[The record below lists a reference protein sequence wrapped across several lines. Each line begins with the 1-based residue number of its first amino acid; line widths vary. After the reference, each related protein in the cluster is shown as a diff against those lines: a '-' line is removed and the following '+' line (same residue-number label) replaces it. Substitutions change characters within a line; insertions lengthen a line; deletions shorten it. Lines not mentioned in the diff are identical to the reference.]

1 MESKPIASG
10 ILRALLTIATVSL
23 LLMFLFSIKP
33 VLIYLGIAA
42 VLSLVARPLLG
53 VFRQRLKL
61 PNAIAVLMTMSL
73 FILFLFGLISLFIP
87 LVLKQSENLS
97 LLNSQEFKNDLQNL
111 FQKINSYF
119 SDRNIDIFEQLKRL
133 DLLSNF
139 NDIPNLFNAVLGGI
153 GSVGIGLFSVLFI
166 SFFLLKDTQI
176 LHNSLFLLIPE
187 SKTSRVSKSLE
198 TIKDLLSRYFIGL
211 ILQITILFVIYSSV
225 LLIFGIEN
233 AIVIALLCALLNLI
247 PYIGPLI
254 GGALMLV
261 LTMTENLN
269 LNFQTEILPT
279 TLYVMLGYAIA
290 QLIDNFLSQPLIF
303 SKSVKS
309 HPLEIFLVILIAGLL
324 FGVLGMVLAV
334 PVYTVVKVVLKEF
347 LTDNKIVKSLTQDL

>member
-1 MESKPIASG
+1 MESKQIASG

-23 LLMFLFSIKP
+23 LLLFLFAIKP

-254 GGALMLV
+254 GGVLMLV

-309 HPLEIFLVILIAGLL
+309 HPLEIFLVILIGGLL

-334 PVYTVVKVVLKEF
+334 PLYTVIKVVLKEF

>member
-1 MESKPIASG
+1 MESKQIASG

-23 LLMFLFSIKP
+23 LLLFLFAIKP

-53 VFRQRLKL
+53 IFRQRLKL

-166 SFFLLKDTQI
+166 SFFLLKDTRI

-254 GGALMLV
+254 GGVLMLV

-309 HPLEIFLVILIAGLL
+309 HPLEIFLVILIGGLL

-334 PVYTVVKVVLKEF
+334 PLYTVIKVVLKEF

>member
-1 MESKPIASG
+1 MESKQIASG

-23 LLMFLFSIKP
+23 LLLFLFAIKP

-53 VFRQRLKL
+53 IFRQRLKL
-61 PNAIAVLMTMSL
+61 PNTIAVLMTMSL

-139 NDIPNLFNAVLGGI
+139 NDIPNLFNAILGGI

-211 ILQITILFVIYSSV
+211 ILQITILFVIYSAV

-254 GGALMLV
+254 GGVLMLV

-334 PVYTVVKVVLKEF
+334 PLYTVIKVVLKEF

>member
-1 MESKPIASG
+1 MESKQIASG

-23 LLMFLFSIKP
+23 LLLFLFAIKP

-53 VFRQRLKL
+53 IFRQRLKL
-61 PNAIAVLMTMSL
+61 PNTIAVLMTMSF

-139 NDIPNLFNAVLGGI
+139 NDIPNLFNAILGGI

-211 ILQITILFVIYSSV
+211 ILQITILFVIYSAV

-254 GGALMLV
+254 GGVLMLV

-309 HPLEIFLVILIAGLL
+309 HPLEIFLVILIGGLL

-334 PVYTVVKVVLKEF
+334 PVYTVIKVVLKEF

>member
-1 MESKPIASG
+1 MESKQIASG
-10 ILRALLTIATVSL
+10 ILRALLTIATVPL
-23 LLMFLFSIKP
+23 LLLFLFAIKP
-33 VLIYLGIAA
+33 VLIYLSIAA

-166 SFFLLKDTQI
+166 SFFLLKDTRI

-254 GGALMLV
+254 GGVLMLV

-309 HPLEIFLVILIAGLL
+309 HPLEIFLVILIGGLL

-334 PVYTVVKVVLKEF
+334 PVYTVIKVVLKEF

>member
-1 MESKPIASG
+1 MESKQIASG

-23 LLMFLFSIKP
+23 LLLFLFAIKP

-42 VLSLVARPLLG
+42 VLSLVDRPLLG
-53 VFRQRLKL
+53 IFRQRLKL

-166 SFFLLKDTQI
+166 SFFLLKDTRI

-254 GGALMLV
+254 GGVLMLV

-309 HPLEIFLVILIAGLL
+309 HPLEIFLVILIGGLL

-334 PVYTVVKVVLKEF
+334 PVYTVIKVVLKEF

>member
-1 MESKPIASG
+1 MESKQIASG

-23 LLMFLFSIKP
+23 LLLFLFAIKP

-166 SFFLLKDTQI
+166 SFFLLKDTRI

-254 GGALMLV
+254 GGVLMLV

>member
-1 MESKPIASG
+1 MESKQIASG

-23 LLMFLFSIKP
+23 LLLFLFAIKP

-53 VFRQRLKL
+53 IFRQRLKL
-61 PNAIAVLMTMSL
+61 PNTIAVLMTMSL

-139 NDIPNLFNAVLGGI
+139 NDIPNLFNAILGGI

-211 ILQITILFVIYSSV
+211 ILQITILFVIYSAV

-254 GGALMLV
+254 GGVLMLV

-309 HPLEIFLVILIAGLL
+309 HPLEIFLVILIGGLL

-334 PVYTVVKVVLKEF
+334 PVYTVIKVVLKEF

>member
-1 MESKPIASG
+1 MESKQIASG

-23 LLMFLFSIKP
+23 LLLFLFAIKP
-33 VLIYLGIAA
+33 VLIYLSIAA

-166 SFFLLKDTQI
+166 SFFLLKDTRI

-254 GGALMLV
+254 GGVLMLV

-309 HPLEIFLVILIAGLL
+309 HPLEIFLVILIGSS
-324 FGVLGMVLAV
+324 FWRIGNG
-334 PVYTVVKVVLKEF
+334 PCCSCVYSCKGSPQRIF
-347 LTDNKIVKSLTQDL
+347 NRQ

>member
-1 MESKPIASG
+1 MESKQIASG
-10 ILRALLTIATVSL
+10 ILRALLTIAAASL
-23 LLMFLFSIKP
+23 LLMFLFAIKP
-33 VLIYLGIAA
+33 VLIYLGVAA
-42 VLSLVARPLLG
+42 VLSLVARPFLG
-53 VFRQRLKL
+53 IFRQRLKL

-111 FQKINSYF
+111 FQKINTYF

-133 DLLSNF
+133 DLLSTF
-139 NDIPNLFNAVLGGI
+139 NDIPNVFNAVLGGI

-254 GGALMLV
+254 GGVLMLV

>member
-1 MESKPIASG
+1 MESKQIASG

-23 LLMFLFSIKP
+23 LLLFLFAIKP

-53 VFRQRLKL
+53 IFRQRLKL
-61 PNAIAVLMTMSL
+61 PNTIAVLMTMSF
-73 FILFLFGLISLFIP
+73 FILFLFGLINLFIP

-139 NDIPNLFNAVLGGI
+139 NDIPNLFNAILGGI

-211 ILQITILFVIYSSV
+211 ILQITILFVIYSAV

-254 GGALMLV
+254 GGVLMLV

-309 HPLEIFLVILIAGLL
+309 HPLEIFLVILIGGLL

-334 PVYTVVKVVLKEF
+334 PVYTVIKVVLKEF

>member
-1 MESKPIASG
+1 MESKQIASG

-23 LLMFLFSIKP
+23 LLLFLFAIKP

-53 VFRQRLKL
+53 IFRQRLKL
-61 PNAIAVLMTMSL
+61 PNTIAVLMTMSL

-139 NDIPNLFNAVLGGI
+139 NDIPNLFNAILGGI

-211 ILQITILFVIYSSV
+211 ILQITILFVIYSAV

-254 GGALMLV
+254 GGVLMLV

-334 PVYTVVKVVLKEF
+334 PLYTVIKVVLKEF
-347 LTDNKIVKSLTQDL
+347 LTDNKIVKSLTQEL

>member
-1 MESKPIASG
+1 MESKQIASG

-23 LLMFLFSIKP
+23 LLLFLFAIKP
-33 VLIYLGIAA
+33 VLIYLSVAA

-139 NDIPNLFNAVLGGI
+139 NDIPNLFNAILGGI

-254 GGALMLV
+254 GGVLMLV

-309 HPLEIFLVILIAGLL
+309 HPLEIFLVILIGGLL

-334 PVYTVVKVVLKEF
+334 PVYTVIKVVLKEF

>member
-1 MESKPIASG
+1 MESKQIASG

-23 LLMFLFSIKP
+23 LLLFLFAIKP

-53 VFRQRLKL
+53 VFRRRLKL

-119 SDRNIDIFEQLKRL
+119 SDRNIDVFEQLKRL

-166 SFFLLKDTQI
+166 SFFLLKDTRI

-254 GGALMLV
+254 GGVLMLV

-309 HPLEIFLVILIAGLL
+309 HPLEIFLVILIGGLL

-334 PVYTVVKVVLKEF
+334 PLYTVIKVVLKEF

>member
-1 MESKPIASG
+1 MESKQIASG

-23 LLMFLFSIKP
+23 LLLFLFAIKP

-254 GGALMLV
+254 GGVLMLV

-309 HPLEIFLVILIAGLL
+309 HPLEIFLVILIGGLL

-334 PVYTVVKVVLKEF
+334 PEYTVIKVVLKEF

>member
-1 MESKPIASG
+1 MESKQIASG

-23 LLMFLFSIKP
+23 LLLFLFAIKP

-53 VFRQRLKL
+53 IFRQRLKL

-139 NDIPNLFNAVLGGI
+139 NDIPNLFNAILGGI

-254 GGALMLV
+254 GGVLMLV

-334 PVYTVVKVVLKEF
+334 PLYTVIKVVLKEF

>member
-1 MESKPIASG
+1 MESKQIASG

-23 LLMFLFSIKP
+23 LLLFLFAIKP

-73 FILFLFGLISLFIP
+73 FILFLFGLINLFIP

-139 NDIPNLFNAVLGGI
+139 NDIPNLFNAILGGI

-211 ILQITILFVIYSSV
+211 ILQITILFVIYSAV

-254 GGALMLV
+254 GGVLMLV

-334 PVYTVVKVVLKEF
+334 PLYTVIKVVLKEF

>member
-1 MESKPIASG
+1 MESKQIASG

-23 LLMFLFSIKP
+23 LLLFLFAIKP

-53 VFRQRLKL
+53 IFRQRLKL

-166 SFFLLKDTQI
+166 SFFLLKDTRI

-254 GGALMLV
+254 GGVLMLV

-309 HPLEIFLVILIAGLL
+309 HPLEIFLVILIGGLL

>member
-1 MESKPIASG
+1 MESKQIASG

-23 LLMFLFSIKP
+23 LLLFLFAIKP
-33 VLIYLGIAA
+33 VLIYLSIAA
-42 VLSLVARPLLG
+42 VLSLIARPLLG

-97 LLNSQEFKNDLQNL
+97 LLNSQEFKSDLQNL
-111 FQKINSYF
+111 FQKINFYF
-119 SDRNIDIFEQLKRL
+119 SDRNIDVFEQLKRL

-166 SFFLLKDTQI
+166 SFFLLKDTRI

-254 GGALMLV
+254 GGVLMLV

-309 HPLEIFLVILIAGLL
+309 HPLEIFLVILIGGLL

-334 PVYTVVKVVLKEF
+334 PVYTVVKVILKEF

>member
-1 MESKPIASG
+1 MESKQIASG

-23 LLMFLFSIKP
+23 LLLFLFAIKP

-254 GGALMLV
+254 GGVLMLV

-334 PVYTVVKVVLKEF
+334 PVYTVIKVVLKEF

>member
-1 MESKPIASG
+1 MESKQIASG

-23 LLMFLFSIKP
+23 LLLFLFAIKP
-33 VLIYLGIAA
+33 VLIYLSIAA

-166 SFFLLKDTQI
+166 SFFLLKDTRI

-254 GGALMLV
+254 GGVLMLV

-309 HPLEIFLVILIAGLL
+309 HPLEIFLVILIGGLL

-334 PVYTVVKVVLKEF
+334 PVYTVIKVVLKEF

>member
-1 MESKPIASG
+1 
-10 ILRALLTIATVSL
+10 
-23 LLMFLFSIKP
+23 
-33 VLIYLGIAA
+33 
-42 VLSLVARPLLG
+42 
-53 VFRQRLKL
+53 
-61 PNAIAVLMTMSL
+61 
-73 FILFLFGLISLFIP
+73 
-87 LVLKQSENLS
+87 
-97 LLNSQEFKNDLQNL
+97 
-111 FQKINSYF
+111 
-119 SDRNIDIFEQLKRL
+119 
-133 DLLSNF
+133 
-139 NDIPNLFNAVLGGI
+139 
-153 GSVGIGLFSVLFI
+153 
-166 SFFLLKDTQI
+166 
-176 LHNSLFLLIPE
+176 LIPE

-254 GGALMLV
+254 GGVLMLV

-309 HPLEIFLVILIAGLL
+309 HPLEIFLVILIGGLL

-334 PVYTVVKVVLKEF
+334 PVYTVIKVVLKEF

>member
-1 MESKPIASG
+1 MESKQIASG

-23 LLMFLFSIKP
+23 LLLFLFAIKP

-53 VFRQRLKL
+53 IFRQRLKL

-166 SFFLLKDTQI
+166 SFFLLKDTRI

-254 GGALMLV
+254 GGVLMLV

-309 HPLEIFLVILIAGLL
+309 HPLEIFLVILIGGLL

-334 PVYTVVKVVLKEF
+334 PVYTVIKVVLKEF

>member
-1 MESKPIASG
+1 MESKQIASG

-23 LLMFLFSIKP
+23 LLLFLFAIKP
-33 VLIYLGIAA
+33 VLIYLSVAA

-73 FILFLFGLISLFIP
+73 FILFLFGLINLFIP

-139 NDIPNLFNAVLGGI
+139 NDIPNLFNAILGGI

-254 GGALMLV
+254 GGVLMLV

-309 HPLEIFLVILIAGLL
+309 HPLEIFLVILIGGLL

-334 PVYTVVKVVLKEF
+334 PVYTVIKVVLKEF

>member
-1 MESKPIASG
+1 MESKQIASG

-23 LLMFLFSIKP
+23 LLLFLFAIKP
-33 VLIYLGIAA
+33 VLIYLSVAA

-73 FILFLFGLISLFIP
+73 FILFLFGLINLFIP

-139 NDIPNLFNAVLGGI
+139 NDIPNLFNAILGGI

-254 GGALMLV
+254 GGVLMLV

-334 PVYTVVKVVLKEF
+334 PLYTVIKVVLKEF

>member
-1 MESKPIASG
+1 MESKQIASG

-23 LLMFLFSIKP
+23 LLLFLFAIKP

-53 VFRQRLKL
+53 IFRQRLKL

-119 SDRNIDIFEQLKRL
+119 SDRNIDVFEQLKRL

-139 NDIPNLFNAVLGGI
+139 SDIPNLFNAVLGGI

-254 GGALMLV
+254 GGVLMLV

-334 PVYTVVKVVLKEF
+334 PVYTVIKVVLKEF

>member
-1 MESKPIASG
+1 MESKQIASG

-23 LLMFLFSIKP
+23 LLLFLFAIKP
-33 VLIYLGIAA
+33 VLIYLSIAA

-166 SFFLLKDTQI
+166 SFFLLKDTRI

-254 GGALMLV
+254 GGVLMLV

>member
-1 MESKPIASG
+1 MESKQIASG

-23 LLMFLFSIKP
+23 LLLFLFAIKP

-254 GGALMLV
+254 GGVLMLV

-309 HPLEIFLVILIAGLL
+309 HPLEIFLVILIGGLL

-334 PVYTVVKVVLKEF
+334 PVYTVIKVVLKEF

>member
-1 MESKPIASG
+1 MESKQIASG

-23 LLMFLFSIKP
+23 LLLFLFAIKP
-33 VLIYLGIAA
+33 VLIYLSVAA

-53 VFRQRLKL
+53 IFRQRLKL

-139 NDIPNLFNAVLGGI
+139 NDIPNLFNAILGGI

-254 GGALMLV
+254 GGVLMLV

-309 HPLEIFLVILIAGLL
+309 HPLEIFLVILIGGLL

-334 PVYTVVKVVLKEF
+334 PVYTVIKVVLKEF

>member
-1 MESKPIASG
+1 MESKQIASG

-23 LLMFLFSIKP
+23 LLLFLFAIKP
-33 VLIYLGIAA
+33 VLIYLSVAA

-139 NDIPNLFNAVLGGI
+139 NDIPNLFNAILGGI

-254 GGALMLV
+254 GGVLMLV

-334 PVYTVVKVVLKEF
+334 PLYTVIKVVLKEF